1 MLTKEECMEA
11 LSELSEYA
19 KRGREYPG
27 ARGQSVDTY
36 VDERV
41 TLLADII
48 CDYFSNPSLE
58 WGEIK
63 EGMWV
68 WDNKLKEWRKVIE
81 KLIVGV
87 SEGSEFYEDIY
98 VKGTKVIRI
107 GLHKFDWKDIL
118 FESKRF
124 YRKEVQE

>member
-1 MLTKEECMEA
+1 MMLTEKECKEA
-11 LSELSEYA
+11 LSEIEDNLCELEQI
-19 KRGREYPG
+19 KTGVVVNCLFDKNLETIN
-27 ARGQSVDTY
+27 QLI
-36 VDERV
+36 EEH
-41 TLLADII
+41 
-48 CDYFSNPSLE
+48 FSNPPLKFE
-58 WGEIK
+58 ELK
-63 EGMWV
+63 VGMWI
-68 WDNKLKEWRKVIE
+68 WDNQLKEWRKVIE

-98 VKGTKVIRI
+98 VKGTKIIRI

>member
-1 MLTKEECMEA
+1 MTREECLNA
-11 LSELSEYA
+11 L
-19 KRGREYPG
+19 KDII
-27 ARGQSVDTY
+27 ARGGNQEELFY
-36 VDERV
+36 WACGFQKEIK
-41 TLLADII
+41 LLTDLIEEH
-48 CDYFSNPSLE
+48 FSNPPLTF
-58 WGEIK
+58 GELK
-63 EGMWV
+63 VGMWI

>member
-1 MLTKEECMEA
+1 MKLTKEECYIA
-11 LSELSEYA
+11 LNDMYDS
-19 KRGREYPG
+19 
-27 ARGQSVDTY
+27 
-36 VDERV
+36 
-41 TLLADII
+41 TLLSKDDCEKNREILAQLIEEH
-48 CDYFSNPSLE
+48 FSNPPLTF
-58 WGEIK
+58 GELK
-63 EGMWV
+63 VGMWI

-124 YRKEVQE
+124 YRKEVM

>member
-1 MLTKEECMEA
+1 MMLTEKECKEA
-11 LSELSEYA
+11 LSEIEDNLCELEQI
-19 KRGREYPG
+19 KTGVVVNCLFDKNLETIN
-27 ARGQSVDTY
+27 QLI
-36 VDERV
+36 EEH
-41 TLLADII
+41 
-48 CDYFSNPSLE
+48 FSNPPLTF
-58 WGEIK
+58 GELK
-63 EGMWV
+63 VGMWV